1 MGLYRFYPRQNP
13 LNAFAC
19 VGSKLVFLNTLTIKI
34 QINNPIP
41 GAPPTCQL
49 GTPSIC
55 MYYESGPAIYLV
67 ICFSQVEPACRVSA
81 AGAKQGYRAK
91 VLLHSIRMF
100 FTTCANWV
108 DADSRRQ
115 SESIYP
121 KLNLLSDM
129 NYPLFGFSVWYRSR
143 WSTKWKAGRLL
154 ESEEGMT
161 N

>member
-1 MGLYRFYPRQNP
+1 MRLYRFYPRQNP

-34 QINNPIP
+34 QINNPTP

-67 ICFSQVEPACRVSA
+67 ICFSQLEPACRVSA

-108 DADSRRQ
+108 DAGLRRQ
-115 SESIYP
+115 SEAIYP
-121 KLNLLSDM
+121 TLNLLSDM